1 MASRKRI
8 FISLVLAAAAGV
20 AAFFLVP
27 KPLMELSQQELID
40 EVRLG
45 YVHEVVMI
53 DDEDVLTGFSIR
65 RGPFPVDLPRRNTT
79 LIVQLSAAGVT
90 VKHESSF
97 AGDI

>member
-8 FISLVLAAAAGV
+8 FISLVLAVAAGV
-20 AAFFLVP
+20 TAFFLVP
-27 KPLMELSQQELID
+27 KPLMELSRPELID

-65 RGPFPVDLPRRNTT
+65 RGPFRVNLQRGDTS
-79 LIVQLSAAGVT
+79 LIQQLSAAGVT
-90 VKHESSF
+90 VKHENSPT
-97 AGDI
+97 GDI